1 MEISGEGWDPPS
13 PRTTLLDGPG
23 WAQGLCI
30 TPGLMH
36 FDCCL
41 PAQLALEFSTALGRE
56 GLGGRGA
63 SLKGQWCL
71 SYSHLGDE

>member
-36 FDCCL
+36 FDYWL
-41 PAQLALEFSTALGRE
+41 PAQLALEFSTALGRK
-56 GLGGRGA
+56 GLWWERSIVGSISGVLVTPPGG
-63 SLKGQWCL
+63 
-71 SYSHLGDE
+71 